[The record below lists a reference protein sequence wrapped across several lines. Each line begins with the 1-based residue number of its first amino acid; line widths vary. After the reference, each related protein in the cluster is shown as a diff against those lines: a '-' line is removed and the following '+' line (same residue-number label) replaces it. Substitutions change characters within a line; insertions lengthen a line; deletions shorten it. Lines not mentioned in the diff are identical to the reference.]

1 MYIDKEKSDINPKNI
16 PFYWLANQ
24 GVGGKTDEACDYLNW
39 KRFDWG
45 LYTRQSHFERL
56 LGCLLFS
63 FAHPARLPRSYSWL
77 ALFTGLLTHFDDSL
91 VGQLIYREKL
101 NTKCEPHLQP

>member
-1 MYIDKEKSDINPKNI
+1 MGRQN
-16 PFYWLANQ
+16 
-24 GVGGKTDEACDYLNW
+24 GKTDEACDYLKTGNNLTEG
-39 KRFDWG
+39 FTQDNPILNG
-45 LYTRQSHFERL
+45 L